1 MNATTGKP
9 VSEAIMLTAAKV
21 EIAAGQG
28 AKQPAVNIVA
38 YTGSQFCVCG

>member
-21 EIAAGQG
+21 EIAAGEAQ
-28 AKQPAVNIVA
+28 KQPAVNIVA
-38 YTGSQFCVCG
+38 YTGGVMSVGT